1 MILPTGIVVSFIP
14 QRPTI
19 FISVINNMSTD
30 WARLEKELNDI
41 MGSSKKSVLSLV
53 VTHII
58 YDMLLHIASR

>member
-1 MILPTGIVVSFIP
+1 
-14 QRPTI
+14 
-19 FISVINNMSTD
+19 MSTD

-53 VTHII
+53 VTHMI